1 MDSNVGSIR
10 TLQKTPKTHCS
21 TGSTRS
27 HARAL
32 SSSSVSSAGSLL
44 PPSALRKGKYDTS
57 YNRSNDTHPVRSS
70 VDFSII
76 RETFGENA
84 SLYNVLRIKPSADN
98 NAIRRAYLREGRKAL
113 IDFGLPP
120 KSDRGESTLVTP
132 EAAPKKLEDVP
143 EDARMKFQAIS
154 IAHEI
159 LSTSDLRRAYDL
171 NLLTGSKHSQIKRAT
186 SGNSVRWN
194 PFVEEKII
202 HDSHPDEH
210 SHRKKSDEGWLQLH
224 LQRLDQE
231 AEMFLNGDFLDELD
245 ESIASM
251 SESLQQSI
259 GSLIGKGRGVT
270 YSPTSSTSV
279 SKNRCHTHSSSASMA
294 SGPAARAQSAI
305 KQNTLQMICR
315 KTASKSALRDE
326 KPSKVQT
333 QFSKEVLNENGE
345 LKEQN
350 CPPVNH
356 NMIQLLESPCSVINV
371 EQIGVFVSEVVDEV
385 ASSLAESF
393 SGLLD
398 GPGKKLEMDKN
409 KQVVVPSTVKQ
420 IRAMEKK
427 ILNEQLRD
435 GFGEPFYSPPSPLRS

>member
-1 MDSNVGSIR
+1 V
-10 TLQKTPKTHCS
+10 
-21 TGSTRS
+21 
-27 HARAL
+27 
-32 SSSSVSSAGSLL
+32 GSLL

-57 YNRSNDTHPVRSS
+57 CIRSNDAHPVRSS
-70 VDFSII
+70 VDLSII
-76 RETFGENA
+76 HETFGENA
-84 SLYNVLRIKPSADN
+84 SLYNVLRIKPLADK

-113 IDFGLPP
+113 IDFRISP
-120 KSDRGESTLVTP
+120 KNDRGECSFVTP

-143 EDARMKFQAIS
+143 EDARKKFQSIS
-154 IAHEI
+154 IAYEI
-159 LSTSDLRRAYDL
+159 LSTPELRRAYDSNVL
-171 NLLTGSKHSQIKRAT
+171 VGSKQREIKRVT

-210 SHRKKSDEGWLQLH
+210 SHRKKPEEGWIQMH

-231 AEMFLNGDFLDELD
+231 ADMFLNGDFLDELD

-259 GSLIGKGRGVT
+259 GSLMRKGRGVT
-270 YSPTSSTSV
+270 NSATSSTSV
-279 SKNRCHTHSSSASMA
+279 SKNRCYEHSSSSSMTP
-294 SGPAARAQSAI
+294 GPAARVQSI
-305 KQNTLQMICR
+305 TKQNSFLMICEK
-315 KTASKSALRDE
+315 KTSKSSLRDG

-333 QFSKEVLNENGE
+333 QFSEEILDETCDVNK
-345 LKEQN
+345 QN
-350 CPPVNH
+350 CSPVNQK
-356 NMIQLLESPCSVINV
+356 MTQLLESPCSVINV

-398 GPGKKLEMDKN
+398 GPEKKIEMDKT
-409 KQVVVPSTVKQ
+409 KQVMVPSTVKQ